1 MWACVGAEL
10 FFVSIV
16 FLCVWIIF
24 CSFFPLLFLYM
35 CQVILYKVFS
45 LPCALFVT
53 RRKPSQ
59 AHHFI
64 RGTLALILHLCT
76 LHWLRVL
83 CFQPWKNNI
92 KSKGALHPHIAHNKV
107 TREVTSH
114 DSSCGP
120 RFKSAVWTRDFNQS
134 LTTLPSPTHKSLNW
148 SRGDVILFSLFTR
161 SISFLVPYHGE
172 FCAIRKPTGRPR
184 LEFVQ
189 IILFWNS
196 SKLFYSSPNALYT

>member
-1 MWACVGAEL
+1 MC
-10 FFVSIV
+10 IV
-16 FLCVWIIF
+16 RDAQKT
-24 CSFFPLLFLYM
+24 FPSAPLHSRDSGPDFAPLY
-35 CQVILYKVFS
+35 
-45 LPCALFVT
+45 
-53 RRKPSQ
+53 
-59 AHHFI
+59 
-64 RGTLALILHLCT
+64 LALTSGPLFST
-76 LHWLRVL
+76 LK
-83 CFQPWKNNI
+83 KNSI